1 MFNKELIEQGIKNDL
16 VRFSDNNEYVTYVHQ
31 NKRRKYTDPEEQ
43 VQVETFLKLVIQFG
57 YSEKRMK
64 LFEPVKIGSKKTEAD
79 IIIFADDMLLSPYII
94 IECKKSEVT
103 DSEFREGI
111 NQAFSYAVSLNAQY
125 VWGTSNI
132 KNESYEVLPDK
143 PLERTLNRI
152 PQIPR
157 YGQTNIQKF
166 LYAKC
171 GKDPLSILPP
181 KNAIEQEFLELAK
194 VPEDDLTKRFK
205 QAHYALWG
213 AGELKPD
220 RAFDEFI
227 KLIFCKYLDELKPRK
242 CAEPYDFQTF
252 KGENPDDL
260 KNRVLAIYEDGRKR
274 DPEVFKEDINLT
286 SERIQ
291 TVVTYLQEVS
301 LSLTDLDSKGRAF
314 EAFTGS
320 HFRGDFGQFFTPRS
334 VVQFIVNTLPIE
346 SKHNVLDTSCGSG
359 GFLLYVLD
367 KIRKQADS
375 YFDIERDAVKH
386 HRYWHDFAAKNLF
399 GIEIS
404 EDIARV
410 AKMNMIIHDDGHT
423 NVIAFDGLYQID
435 TIREKTKNQGF
446 KEDNFDFIVT
456 NPPFGSIVKQTE
468 KSYMQ
473 SFGNTE
479 FYFKLAQK
487 HVDWKDQII
496 RGKHTAEGRETQAT
510 EILFIEQCH
519 KFLKPNAYL
528 AIVIPDG
535 ILTNSSSQP
544 VRDYIE
550 QLYRIVGV
558 VSLPSTAFQHTG
570 AGVKSSVLFL
580 RKYPP
585 SVSKEIEKQIQVL
598 KDKKSNE
605 QQFKPKYDQL
615 EKEKK
620 ERLKQLKNNKLGKVE
635 TVELPFETD
644 SISQEDIKKDIN
656 EYYSERINTLKE
668 DLEEAYQVEKRK
680 LFDCYPIFMAIAD
693 DIGYDATGR
702 KTNKNDL
709 IPIGE
714 ELSKFI
720 DAIEKQTDRFFR

>member
-1 MFNKELIEQGIKNDL
+1 MFNKELIEKGIVNNL
-16 VRFSDNNEYVTYVHQ
+16 VQFSEDNEYVTYVYQ
-31 NKRRKYTDPEEQ
+31 NKKRKYKDPEEQ
-43 VQVETFLKLVIQFG
+43 VQVETFLRLIIQFG
-57 YSEKRMK
+57 YSEKRIK
-64 LFEPVKIGSKKTEAD
+64 LFEPVKIGAKKTEAD
-79 IIIFADDMLLSPYII
+79 IIIFADDMLLSPYIVV
-94 IECKKSEVT
+94 ECKKTEVS
-103 DSEFREGI
+103 DSEFNEGI

-132 KNESYEVLPDK
+132 KNESYEVLRDK

-157 YGQTNIQKF
+157 FGQTEIQKF

-181 KNAIEQEFLELAK
+181 KDAIEQNFLELAK

-242 CAEPYDFQTF
+242 CGEPYDFQTF
-252 KGENPDDL
+252 KGENPEDL
-260 KNRVLAIYEDGRKR
+260 KTRVLAIYEEGRKR

-286 SERIQ
+286 GERIQ

-314 EAFTGS
+314 EAFTGA

-334 VVQFIVNTLPIE
+334 VVQFIVDTLPIE

-367 KIRKQADS
+367 KIRKQADG

-446 KEDNFDFIVT
+446 KESNFDFILT

-479 FYFKLAQK
+479 YYYKLAQK
-487 HVDWKDQII
+487 NVDWKDQII
-496 RGKHTAEGRETQAT
+496 RGTHTAEGRETQAT
-510 EILFIEQCH
+510 EVLFIEQCH
-519 KFLKPNAYL
+519 KFLKPNGYL

-535 ILTNSSSQP
+535 ILSNSSSQP
-544 VRDYIE
+544 VRNLIE
-550 QLYRIVGV
+550 ELYRIVGV
-558 VSLPSTAFQHTG
+558 VSLPSTAFHHTG
-570 AGVKSSVLFL
+570 AGVKSSVMFL
-580 RKYPP
+580 KKHTP
-585 SVSKEIEKQIQVL
+585 SVSAEIKTQITTLERRKGEEFQL
-598 KDKKSNE
+598 KK
-605 QQFKPKYDQL
+605 KYDDLQ
-615 EKEKK
+615 KEKK
-620 ERLKQLKNNKLGKVE
+620 EHLKHLKNNQLGNFID
-635 TVELPFETD
+635 LPFEPMAT
-644 SISQEDIKKDIN
+644 EKEGAKKEIN
-656 EYYSERINTLKE
+656 DYYSDRISLLKE

-680 LFDCYPIFMAIAD
+680 LLKCYPIFMAIAD
-693 DIGYDATGR
+693 DIGYDATGK
-702 KTNKNDL
+702 KTGKNDL
-709 IPIGE
+709 VPIGE
-714 ELSKFI
+714 ELRKFI
-720 DAIEKQTDRFFR
+720 DAIEKGTDSFFR